1 MHTVSA
7 TLDEVVV
14 GSCGS
19 CHDMTMTTAKT
30 GGSKKQLLDY
40 SEAEQML
47 RAGKTQ
53 AQVAEK
59 FGVSQ
64 SAVSLAIKRGRIK
77 FDTGFERLLPWN
89 MKAEHINLSVPR
101 GLRLA
106 MRVQRDDAEARAMP
120 PYLRAQGEGFIRTL
134 EEMDAVIHY
143 DPEVHPHWFR
153 VPRRHGIDQG
163 LIREPNID

>member
-1 MHTVSA
+1 MS
-7 TLDEVVV
+7 
-14 GSCGS
+14 
-19 CHDMTMTTAKT
+19 MTRPTKT
-30 GGSKKQLLDY
+30 RGDGQQRLDY

-47 RAGKTQ
+47 RAGATQ
-53 AQVAEK
+53 AEVADK

-106 MRVQRDDAEARAMP
+106 IRVQRGETEDMP
-120 PYLRAQGEGFIRTL
+120 PYLRAQGEGFLRTL
-134 EEMDAVIHY
+134 EEMDAVVHY
-143 DPEVHPHWFR
+143 DPDVCPHWFR
-153 VPRRHGIDQG
+153 VPRRHGVDQG

>member
-77 FDTGFERLLPWN
+77 YETGFERLLPWN

-106 MRVQRDDAEARAMP
+106 MRVQRGETQDMP
-120 PYLRAQGEGFIRTL
+120 AYLRAQGEGFIRTL
-134 EEMDAVIHY
+134 EELDAVIHY
-143 DPEVHPHWFR
+143 DPDVYPYWFR

>member
-1 MHTVSA
+1 MS
-7 TLDEVVV
+7 
-14 GSCGS
+14 
-19 CHDMTMTTAKT
+19 MTKPMTRGAKQ
-30 GGSKKQLLDY
+30 QLLDY

-47 RAGKTQ
+47 RAGATQ
-53 AQVAEK
+53 QQVAAK

-106 MRVQRDDAEARAMP
+106 IRVQRGETEDMP
-120 PYLRAQGEGFIRTL
+120 PYLRAQGEGFLRTL
-134 EEMDAVIHY
+134 EEMDAVVHY
-143 DPEVHPHWFR
+143 DSDVYPHWFR

-163 LIREPNID
+163 LIREPGIE

>member
-1 MHTVSA
+1 MGTR
-7 TLDEVVV
+7 TQLDPEVVV
-14 GSCGS
+14 WSCGT
-19 CHDMTMTTAKT
+19 CHDMTMTTSKT
-30 GGSKKQLLDY
+30 RGGKAQLLDY

-53 AQVAEK
+53 AQVAAK

-77 FDTGFERLLPWN
+77 FDTGFERLLPWS

-106 MRVQRDDAEARAMP
+106 MRVQRGETQDMP

-163 LIREPNID
+163 LIREPKID